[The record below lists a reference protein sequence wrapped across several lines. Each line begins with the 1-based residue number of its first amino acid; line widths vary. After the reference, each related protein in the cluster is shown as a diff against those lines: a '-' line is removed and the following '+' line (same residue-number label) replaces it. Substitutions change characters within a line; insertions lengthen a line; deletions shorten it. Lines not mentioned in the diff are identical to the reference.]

1 MLLAFLRFIKRYI
14 LVKIKPN
21 QIILIGF
28 FLVILAGAIL
38 LTLPIASQDGRS
50 IGFVDALFTATS
62 ATCVTGLV
70 VVDTYSHWTMF
81 GKVVILLLIQTGGL
95 GFMTVATM
103 LSFALRRT
111 ITMRER
117 LLMVESLNNES
128 LQGIVRLVRHILI
141 GTFLFEGTGA
151 VILAL
156 RFIPD
161 FGLWGGITK
170 GIFHSVSSFCNAGFD
185 LMGEREPF
193 SSLTTYSGD
202 WVVNLTIMALIVI
215 GGLGF
220 MVWEDILQ
228 NRRWRN
234 FRLHTKL
241 VLVMTM
247 LLIVGGAFAIGVLE
261 WNNPKT
267 LVDAS
272 ASEKILIPLFQSV
285 TSRTAGY
292 NTVDLTSM
300 RSASLMV
307 IIILMF
313 IGGSSGSTAGGV
325 KTTTIGVLLL
335 TCLAVIRGHSGVNVF
350 GRQIK
355 RQVILRVLVILVI
368 SIVLV
373 IVGTM
378 LVLVLDEKDFLATL
392 FEVVSAFGTVGL
404 TMSLTPQL
412 SDASLVILSAIMYL
426 GRVGVMTAA
435 FAIALR
441 GGEGNSVRYPEGNV
455 MVG

>member
-1 MLLAFLRFIKRYI
+1 
-14 LVKIKPN
+14 
-21 QIILIGF
+21 
-28 FLVILAGAIL
+28 
-38 LTLPIASQDGRS
+38 
-50 IGFVDALFTATS
+50 
-62 ATCVTGLV
+62 
-70 VVDTYSHWTMF
+70 
-81 GKVVILLLIQTGGL
+81 
-95 GFMTVATM
+95 
-103 LSFALRRT
+103 
-111 ITMRER
+111 
-117 LLMVESLNNES
+117 
-128 LQGIVRLVRHILI
+128 
-141 GTFLFEGTGA
+141 
-151 VILAL
+151 
-156 RFIPD
+156 
-161 FGLWGGITK
+161 
-170 GIFHSVSSFCNAGFD
+170 
-185 LMGEREPF
+185 
-193 SSLTTYSGD
+193 
-202 WVVNLTIMALIVI
+202 
-215 GGLGF
+215 
-220 MVWEDILQ
+220 
-228 NRRWRN
+228 
-234 FRLHTKL
+234 
-241 VLVMTM
+241 
-247 LLIVGGAFAIGVLE
+247 
-261 WNNPKT
+261 
-267 LVDAS
+267 
-272 ASEKILIPLFQSV
+272 
-285 TSRTAGY
+285 
-292 NTVDLTSM
+292 
-300 RSASLMV
+300 MV